1 MTNNN
6 DNIPTLHFPKEITD
20 LLTLISEQQT
30 AQIRLCRTLLAG
42 FKATDERDVYY
53 MDHLMDPLMDFMDQG
68 DETEDLYRDYLAHIA
83 SFDAQEGQKRLEVL
97 EEHLGYWAKTV
108 YTAAHVAKQLHDGQ
122 QDENGADYF
131 KVHVYKVGSSLFSWK
146 QQVAGFLHAAAEDG
160 LYTITEL
167 LDLVKRQIDI
177 WNQDPD
183 DHSWKYEFDE
193 LMPFPG
199 ENSLT
204 PSENDWKEIS
214 EILECLDELTAQNHE
229 DYLERFRNNINA
241 LHVKLKDLEFS
252 PLGTKHQDY
261 KPLMQMLHEYYSKTV
276 L

>member
-1 MTNNN
+1 
-6 DNIPTLHFPKEITD
+6 
-20 LLTLISEQQT
+20 
-30 AQIRLCRTLLAG
+30 
-42 FKATDERDVYY
+42 
-53 MDHLMDPLMDFMDQG
+53 
-68 DETEDLYRDYLAHIA
+68 
-83 SFDAQEGQKRLEVL
+83 
-97 EEHLGYWAKTV
+97 
-108 YTAAHVAKQLHDGQ
+108 
-122 QDENGADYF
+122 
-131 KVHVYKVGSSLFSWK
+131 
-146 QQVAGFLHAAAEDG
+146 
-160 LYTITEL
+160 
-167 LDLVKRQIDI
+167 
-177 WNQDPD
+177 
-183 DHSWKYEFDE
+183 
-193 LMPFPG
+193 MPFPG